1 MTGPVASGT
10 TGGVDATPPVP
21 RASDATAPAERP
33 GRGRAWPLLPMGLL
47 LLLLFFLPIAIM
59 VVWSFWQTD
68 NAFRVVPEWTL
79 KNYQRFFT
87 NETYL
92 RTFGKTILMAALVTA
107 AGIAA
112 AIPYAW
118 LLVRYTSRRRQPVIL
133 LLTIVP
139 FWTSYLLRVYA
150 WQAILGEK
158 GLLNQVLLGV
168 GLIDEPSR
176 LLVYN
181 NNAVFLVLLY
191 VYFPFAALAIYASLE
206 RFDFTLLRAS
216 QDLGAPPW
224 RGFVSILLPLIKPGI
239 VTACIFV
246 FVPVLGEYLTPTLI
260 GGTEGVLIS
269 NLIYNFFKGGQIPA
283 AAAPAFLVALF
294 VTVLLVAFR
303 RYLRIEDVV
312 SRA

>member
-1 MTGPVASGT
+1 MTSE
-10 TGGVDATPPVP
+10 
-21 RASDATAPAERP
+21 RRP
-33 GRGRAWPLLPMGLL
+33 GLRRQWPLLPIALL
-47 LLLLFFLPIAIM
+47 LVFCFFLPMALM
-59 VVWSFWQTD
+59 VVYSFWTTD
-68 NAFRVVPEWTL
+68 NAFRIVPEWTL

-92 RTFGKTILMAALVTA
+92 RTFGKTLLMAALVTVV
-107 AGIAA
+107 GIAI

-118 LLVRYTSRRRQPVIL
+118 FLVRYTSKRTQRILL

-150 WQAILGEK
+150 WQAILGEH
-158 GLLNQVLLGV
+158 GLLNETLMALGV
-168 GLIDEPSR
+168 IAEPSR
-176 LLVYN
+176 VLVYN
-181 NNAVFLVLLY
+181 NNSVFLVLLY

-206 RFDFTLLRAS
+206 KFDFTLLRAA

-224 RGFVSILLPLIKPGI
+224 RAFVRILLPLIKPGI

-246 FVPVLGEYLTPTLI
+246 FIPVLGEYLTPTLV

-269 NLIYNFFKGGQIPA
+269 NLIYNFFRGAQIPA
-283 AAAPAFLVALF
+283 GAAPAFLIAAF
-294 VTVLLVAFR
+294 VTVLLIVFR

-312 SRA
+312 SRG